1 MPELLSPATDSSAS
15 ASAGHPSTAWQRHR
29 RAAALVGG
37 GVLGVLVIAIGAS
50 AGIWFLPF
58 VAGLVI
64 GLAARNRTLRSVL
77 LTAAAIAVA
86 GWAIP
91 LAWQAAHGEPVV
103 ATARIAAALAGLP
116 ASAGLV
122 LGVTV
127 LVAVIQALTGVWVG
141 RAIRGLAKA

>member
-15 ASAGHPSTAWQRHR
+15 ASVGHPSTAWYRHR

-58 VAGLVI
+58 VAGLII